1 MLGYEVHV
9 HEIRSGVNTD
19 HLLRVGTLAYPERM
33 RYVRTLTSREV
44 ARVPYRA
51 WVDHLLAASKGGC
64 VRLLHDGGYPYL
76 FHAQGAEI
84 KANFAEAG
92 VESIAALEDAT
103 WYLVEAW
110 DQS

>member
-1 MLGYEVHV
+1 MLGYEAQVY
-9 HEIRSGVNTD
+9 EIRSDVRAEQLQRIVILPYAERVSYVST
-19 HLLRVGTLAYPERM
+19 LR
-33 RYVRTLTSREV
+33 SREV

-51 WVDHLLAASKGGC
+51 WVDHLLTASEEGR

-84 KANFAEAG
+84 KTNFAAAAID
-92 VESIAALEDAT
+92 SIAALEDAT

>member
-9 HEIRSGVNTD
+9 HEIRSDVNID
-19 HLLRVGTLAYPERM
+19 HLQRVGTLAYPERM
-33 RYVRTLTSREV
+33 RYVKTLTSREV

-51 WVDHLLAASKGGC
+51 WVDHLLAASEEGRA
-64 VRLLHDGGYPYL
+64 RLLHGGGYPYL
-76 FHAQGAEI
+76 FHAQGTEI
-84 KANFAEAG
+84 KTNFAEAG
-92 VESIAALEDAT
+92 VESIAALDDAT